1 MEMFSYLLATGISTG
16 ALYALVA
23 LGIVVIYKATEVVNF
38 AHGEMF
44 MLGGFLAYT
53 FHVMLGWPYVLSLI
67 LAVLAAFGLGILVD
81 RIAFRPLMQR
91 QSLVSVLL
99 AMVGL
104 SFVLKGVARHLWGGK
119 GDYIPF
125 PPLVSPE
132 PIMFG
137 GIMVMSQQLVVLGA
151 AAVVMIVFALFFK
164 LTRAGRFMQATADN
178 PKAAKLVGLRI
189 DRVYMYT
196 FGVGSAVAAAAAVL
210 MAPLTLLYPDIGFM
224 LFIKGFAAAVLG
236 GLTSIVGA
244 VVGGFLIGIIEQL
257 SAGYIH
263 TSMQEVA
270 AFIVIMVVMVLIPTG
285 LFGRRGMRR
294 V

>member
-1 MEMFSYLLATGISTG
+1 MEYLGYLVATGISTG

-23 LGIVVIYKATEVVNF
+23 LGIVVIYKATQVVNF

-44 MLGGFLAYT
+44 MLGGFFAFT
-53 FHVMLGWPYVLSLI
+53 FHVMLGWPYLPSFA
-67 LAVLAAFGLGILVD
+67 LAVALAFAVGIAVD

-91 QSLVSVLL
+91 QTLVSVLL
-99 AMVGL
+99 VMIGL
-104 SFVLKGVARHLWGGK
+104 SFVLKGVARWLWGGK
-119 GDYIPF
+119 GDYLTF
-125 PPLVSPE
+125 PPLISPE
-132 PIMFG
+132 PLSFA

-151 AAVVMIVFALFFK
+151 ACTVMIVFALFFK

-178 PKAAKLVGLRI
+178 PKAAKLVGLRT

-224 LFIKGFAAAVLG
+224 LFVKAFAAAVLG
-236 GLTSIVGA
+236 GLTSIPGA

-257 SAGYIH
+257 AAGYLH
-263 TSMQEVA
+263 TAMQEVA
-270 AFIVIMVVMVLIPTG
+270 AFIVIMIVMIFIPTG
-285 LFGRRGMRR
+285 LFGIGRTRK

>member
-1 MEMFSYLLATGISTG
+1 MEYLSYLVATGISTG

-23 LGIVVIYKATEVVNF
+23 LGIVVIYKATQVVNF

-44 MLGGFLAYT
+44 MLGGFFAYT
-53 FHVMLGWPYVLSLI
+53 FHVMLGWPYLPSFA
-67 LAVLAAFGLGILVD
+67 LAVALAFAVGIAVD

-91 QSLVSVLL
+91 QTLVSVLL
-99 AMVGL
+99 VMIGL
-104 SFVLKGVARHLWGGK
+104 SFVLKGVARWLWGGK
-119 GDYIPF
+119 GDYLTF
-125 PPLVSPE
+125 PPLISPE
-132 PIMFG
+132 PLSLA

-151 AAVVMIVFALFFK
+151 ACAVMLVFALFFK

-178 PKAAKLVGLRI
+178 PKAAKLVGLRT

-224 LFIKGFAAAVLG
+224 LFIKAFAAAVLG
-236 GLTSIVGA
+236 GLTSIPGA

-257 SAGYIH
+257 AAGYLH
-263 TSMQEVA
+263 TAMQEVA
-270 AFIVIMVVMVLIPTG
+270 AFIVIMVVMIFIPTG
-285 LFGRRGMRR
+285 LFGLGRIRK